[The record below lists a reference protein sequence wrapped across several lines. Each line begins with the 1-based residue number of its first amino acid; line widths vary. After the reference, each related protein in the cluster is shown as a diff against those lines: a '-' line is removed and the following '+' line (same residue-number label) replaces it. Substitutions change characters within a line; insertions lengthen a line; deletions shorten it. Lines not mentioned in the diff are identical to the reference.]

1 MVIQFTLQEL
11 MIFLV
16 CALGIAVGALSI
28 PILWNLKKIVGTL
41 RSLVETNQES
51 INKSIRTMPGIFE
64 NAEQISSDVRETTDK
79 LKGSVPAILSDVESV
94 THTAKGSLELAGL
107 VMENVGSGI
116 NETISAYKRETS
128 SIMNYIQ
135 IIEEIL
141 EIICRVL
148 SPSK

>member
-16 CALGIAVGALSI
+16 CALGIAIGALSI
-28 PILWNLKKIVGTL
+28 PILWNLTRIVGTL

-51 INKSIRTMPGIFE
+51 INQSIRTMPVILE
-64 NAEQISSDVRETTDK
+64 NAEQISSDVRETTEK

-148 SPSK
+148 SPHK

>member
-16 CALGIAVGALSI
+16 CALGIAIGALSI
-28 PILWNLKKIVGTL
+28 PILWNLTRIVGTL

-51 INKSIRTMPGIFE
+51 INQSIRTMPVILE
-64 NAEQISSDVRETTDK
+64 NAEQISSDVRETTEK

-141 EIICRVL
+141 EITCRVL
-148 SPSK
+148 SPHK